1 MTRTLRRAL
10 PLANR
15 VFDAF
20 CAFVLLI
27 TVFAISNADRMPG
40 RPEDFL
46 SARITVKNVLLL
58 VLFLVAWNTAFA
70 TAGLHRSPSRQPLK
84 RQALLVVH
92 ACTVGALTLPLFA
105 FSSGTGA
112 FQLWM
117 IGAFW
122 IVAVVV
128 ETSGR
133 SVITLIARDLSR
145 RAAARINLL
154 LVGSGRRALE
164 LFEAVGSR
172 RISEYHVLGF
182 VDSPATDDSQPTHE
196 VAPEVSERTLGTLD
210 ELETIVAR
218 NPVDLV
224 LVSLP
229 VRSCYEDIQRA
240 IDVCERVGVEVQIDL
255 SDFFS
260 LSLAKAMFDQSDD
273 FPALRLTLVT
283 EDYRTVIKR
292 LFDVCAAA
300 GGLALLTPVLIVCAA
315 LVRLSGPGPIFFTQ
329 LRYGYNRRQ
338 FRMFKFRTMV
348 ANAESLQAALE
359 TQNEAQGPVFKIR
372 RDPRIT
378 PIGRFLRKTSLD
390 ELPQLFNV
398 LKGDMSIVGPRPLPL
413 RDVSKFG
420 ETRLMRRFSVRPG
433 ITCLWQIN
441 GRSDTNFDTWV
452 QMDLAYIDNWSLSL
466 DARILIKTVP
476 AVLSGSGAA

>member
-1 MTRTLRRAL
+1 MTRTLRRVL

-20 CAFVLLI
+20 CAFVLLL

-70 TAGLHRSPSRQPLK
+70 TAGLHRSPSQQPLK
-84 RQALLVVH
+84 RQALLIVH
-92 ACTVGALTLPLFA
+92 ACTVGVLTLPLFA
-105 FSSGTGA
+105 FWSRTGA

-128 ETSGR
+128 EVTGR

-154 LVGSGRRALE
+154 LVGSGRRARD
-164 LFEAVGSR
+164 LFHAITSR
-172 RISEYHVLGF
+172 RISGYHVLGF
-182 VDSPATDDSQPTHE
+182 VDSAGTHE
-196 VAPEVSERTLGTLD
+196 VAPDVQERILGSLD
-210 ELETIVAR
+210 DLEQIVAQ

-229 VRSCYEDIQRA
+229 VRACYEDIQRA
-240 IDVCERVGVEVQIDL
+240 IDVCERVGVEAQIDL

-260 LSLAKAMFDQSDD
+260 LSLAKAMFDQHDD

-283 EDYRTVIKR
+283 EDYRIVIKR
-292 LFDVCAAA
+292 LFDVCMAA
-300 GGLALLTPVLIVCAA
+300 GGLAALTPVLLVCAA
-315 LVRLSGPGPIFFTQ
+315 LVKLSGPGPIFFTQ

-348 ANAESLQAALE
+348 ANAERLQAALE
-359 TQNEAQGPVFKIR
+359 TQNEAQGPVFKIK

-398 LKGDMSIVGPRPLPL
+398 LIGDMSIVGPRPLPL
-413 RDVSKFG
+413 RDVSRFG

-433 ITCLWQIN
+433 ITCLWQVN
-441 GRSDTNFDTWV
+441 GRSDTDFDTWV
-452 QMDLAYIDNWSLSL
+452 EMDLAYIDNWSLTL
-466 DARILIKTVP
+466 DAHILIKTVP

>member
-1 MTRTLRRAL
+1 MTRTLRRVL

-20 CAFVLLI
+20 CAFVLLL
-27 TVFAISNADRMPG
+27 TVFAISNAGRMPG
-40 RPEDFL
+40 GADDFL

-70 TAGLHRSPSRQPLK
+70 TAGLHRSPSQQPLK
-84 RQALLVVH
+84 RQALLIVH

-105 FSSGTGA
+105 FSSLTGA

-122 IVAVVV
+122 IVAVIV
-128 ETSGR
+128 EVTGR
-133 SVITLIARDLSR
+133 SLFTLIARDLSR

-154 LVGSGRRALE
+154 LVGSGRRARD
-164 LFEAVGSR
+164 LFHAITSR
-172 RISEYHVLGF
+172 TISGYHVLGF
-182 VDSPATDDSQPTHE
+182 VDSRGTHE
-196 VAPEVSERTLGTLD
+196 VAPEVQERMLGSLD
-210 ELETIVAR
+210 DLEHIVAR

-260 LSLAKAMFDQSDD
+260 LSVAKAMFDQHD

-283 EDYRTVIKR
+283 EDYRVVVKR
-292 LFDVCAAA
+292 LFDVCMAA
-300 GGLALLTPVLIVCAA
+300 GGLAVLTPVMLVCAA
-315 LVRLSGPGPIFFTQ
+315 LVKMSGPGPVFFTQ

-338 FRMFKFRTMV
+338 FRMYKFRTMV
-348 ANAESLQAALE
+348 ANAEGLQAALE

-413 RDVSKFG
+413 RDVSRFG

-433 ITCLWQIN
+433 ITCLWQVN

-452 QMDLAYIDNWSLSL
+452 QMDLQYIDNWSLSL
-466 DARILIKTVP
+466 DARILLKTLP
-476 AVLSGSGAA
+476 AVISGSGAA